1 MKIISSA
8 PGKLILFGEHASS
21 RGKPAI
27 VFAVNKR
34 LTVTLSKCK
43 VHKILLTSKE
53 FNVYQEEYPT
63 MKLDM
68 VSSLIATFFRKYSLS
83 EKPLDIVIES
93 DIQSGFGSSAALIVA
108 LYGALFTYFDI
119 MPSRLEFLKI
129 CIDFNQDFKGYGSGL
144 DIATSLYGGIIKFQ
158 MGRKPKSLPYENVKF
173 VVGNTGFKAPSGP
186 IVQQV
191 RDYEYKDPI
200 EAKKIFDRI
209 REIVINAEEAIL
221 ENDQRTLGN
230 LMNENQ
236 DLLRAL
242 NVSSSILEELISA
255 AIDNDALGAKLSG
268 AGVGDN
274 MLALVTE
281 DTRDKITTALNQT
294 KGKALS
300 TITIDS
306 KGLIVNQE

>member
-34 LTVTLSKCK
+34 LTVTISKCK
-43 VHKILLTSKE
+43 AHKILLTSKE

-68 VSSLIATFFRKYSLS
+68 VSSLIATFFRKYSIS

-93 DIQSGFGSSAALIVA
+93 EIQSGFGSSAALIVA
-108 LYGALFTYFDI
+108 LFGALFTYFDI
-119 MPSRLEFLKI
+119 MPSKIEFLKI
-129 CIDFNQDFKGYGSGL
+129 CIDFNRDFKGYGSGL
-144 DIATSLYGGIIKFQ
+144 DIATSLYGGIIKYQ
-158 MGRKPKSLPYENVKF
+158 MGRKPKSLPYEKVKF
-173 VVGNTGFKAPSGP
+173 VVGNTRSKAPSGP

-191 RDYEYKDPI
+191 RDYEFKEPI

-209 REIVINAEEAIL
+209 GEIVREAEDAIL

-230 LMNENQ
+230 LMNKNQ

-242 NVSSSILEELISA
+242 NVSSPILEELISA

-274 MLALVTE
+274 MLALVSE
-281 DTRDKITTALNQT
+281 ETRDKMITALNQT
-294 KGKALS
+294 KGTALP
-300 TITIDS
+300 IIAVDPE
-306 KGLIVNQE
+306 GLVVTRK